1 MKVTVERPSESEA
14 LLNVEL
20 DWAELEKAS
29 DKAYRRLAQRYTV
42 PGFRPGKAPRTMLER
57 MVGKEAI
64 YQEGLEDLIETT
76 YREAVRQNDLTP
88 LGQPEVDA
96 PQIELGQPYTFTAR
110 VPVLAPVHLGEYH
123 TIRVERPSTDVTDAD
138 VDKVVEQIR
147 ENQAMWLPVERPA
160 RIGDKV
166 VVDLK
171 LTVGDRTVSDLH
183 DNEFELAEERAGIFT
198 GMDQHLIGM
207 TEGESKQFTTTI
219 PEDYANA
226 ELAGKDAQYDVTL
239 KGVKEHQLPDVDDEL
254 AKAAGEFQTLGEMR
268 EAVTAQLRSQKE
280 NDARRGVRDEAVKAA
295 INQSQVEVHP
305 VLVDEEVHAMMD
317 EMNRMLSQSR
327 ISLEQYLTMT
337 GKSEEEYHKELEPE
351 AAERVKRDLVL
362 DAIAD
367 AEGITAD
374 DDDIEGWLQLYNAM
388 GGRRMRLRDLK
399 EAQRANITRR
409 IKRDKAL
416 SQLVEIATE
425 GQAEGG
431 AGETNT
437 EANARAAA
445 TAATTTTSGNGEAPA
460 TADEQSIP
468 TTQAAVVES
477 DAETAA
483 TAPDEAAM
491 TEPRATPAP
500 AETDV

>member
-207 TEGESKQFTTTI
+207 TEGESKQFTTAI
-219 PEDYANA
+219 PEEYANA
-226 ELAGKDAQYDVTL
+226 ELAGKEAQYDVTL

-280 NDARRGVRDEAVKAA
+280 NDARRSVRDEAVKAA